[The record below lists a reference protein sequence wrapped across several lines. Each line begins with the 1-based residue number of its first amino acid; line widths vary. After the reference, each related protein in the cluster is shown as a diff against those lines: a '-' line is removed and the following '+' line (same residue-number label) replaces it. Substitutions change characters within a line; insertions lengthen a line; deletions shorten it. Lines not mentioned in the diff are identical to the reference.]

1 MADETFDQAQN
12 ASSFNNVN
20 NNSND
25 ASQPA
30 QEQSTQQYPTQSSDP
45 TRVYPTFPAQQNAPQ
60 QGSVAPQ
67 QNQTQPQQPV
77 QPSAPQNAPY
87 YSAQG
92 QPAAPQSNPYTQQG
106 PTVVPAYNPTR
117 IVPAGNTSAVPTQT
131 IPPVD
136 NASAATN
143 PVATPAA
150 NPAQQPS
157 SVPGSPMYVANQN
170 AANPFADPAN
180 ASGTRASVTA
190 HGASQ
195 YASTQQK
202 KKTTIAA
209 VWSAVAA
216 GVLAALLVFGMTV
229 AAISSGWIKVPGSGS
244 ATSVIDAPDTSSS
257 SSGSAN
263 WVAVAKKVS
272 PAVVLIRGQVS
283 EGTVTGSGA
292 IISQD
297 GYIIT
302 NNHVVDGASNLSVT
316 MSDGKIYSAKI
327 IGTDPSTDLAV
338 IQMEDAPSDL
348 TVVEFANSDKLAVGQ
363 QVMAIGSPLGYQNT
377 VTSGIISAL
386 NRPVTVQQSD
396 NTVVATN
403 AIQIDASINQG
414 NSGGPTFN
422 TEGQLIGINSSIATA
437 STTSGGSSLGSVG
450 IGFAIPSN
458 LAKWVANSL
467 MQDGSVTHVELG
479 ITARTVEVTS
489 QNGTQTGAQIAS
501 VKSGSAAQKAGLREG
516 DVIIGY
522 NGKTVNSINQLLG
535 YIRAAQEGEEATL
548 TVVRNN
554 STTQVVVTLDSAE
567 TKADTPETN
576 DNSSNNNSQN
586 NNNGNNSNESWEDL
600 LKRYREQQGNN
611 D

>member
-12 ASSFNNVN
+12 ALSFNNVN

-25 ASQPA
+25 ASQPT

-92 QPAAPQSNPYTQQG
+92 QPAAPQSNPYIQQG
-106 PTVVPAYNPTR
+106 PMVVPAYDPTR

-143 PVATPAA
+143 P
-150 NPAQQPS
+150 AQQPS
-157 SVPGSPMYVANQN
+157 SVPGSPMYVANHN

-348 TVVEFANSDKLAVGQ
+348 TVVEFANSDNLSVGQ

-501 VKSGSAAQKAGLREG
+501 VKSDSAAQKAGLREG

-600 LKRYREQQGNN
+600 LKRYLEQQGNN